1 MAHAFCLR
9 VDWFVN
15 LSIPPWTTL
24 SVLRASLRHVRLQG
38 SMGASIK
45 DLRVGFEGQRD
56 LRVGLDGQLELSL
69 SC

>member
-1 MAHAFCLR
+1 
-9 VDWFVN
+9 
-15 LSIPPWTTL
+15 
-24 SVLRASLRHVRLQG
+24 
-38 SMGASIK
+38 MGASIK